1 MDFLQRLLN
10 EQGYRITQDLV
21 GKLGFS
27 TGQAARFLPEA
38 MGSVVGAFQGGK
50 LDITAL
56 MGGGDASPLLER
68 IDVRALAGAVDI
80 DEELASLGLA
90 ALVPTLLRSFR
101 DGGGTDFGEPRSL
114 AGGRSS

>member
-27 TGQAARFLPEA
+27 STQAGVYLPQA
-38 MGSVVGAFQGGK
+38 ISSVVLAFQGGK

-68 IDVRALAGAVDI
+68 IDVSALAQEVGI
-80 DEELASLGLA
+80 DEELASVGLA
-90 ALVPTLLRSFR
+90 ALVPTLLRALR
-101 DGGGTDFGEPRSL
+101 EGNGPDFGQAKSL
-114 AGGRSS
+114 ASGL